1 MLLISHNSRKRKKEA
16 KPSHNEELFSKL
28 TLQENWTMVILQP
41 LLCKD
46 ISHLPSN
53 SCKSH
58 PCVNRLSMLRSKNIH
73 GETDFLKAVSHQLN
87 KSNGRSYFKVNPM
100 FQKQHFLMKSKT
112 KTFNNEDSS
121 NYFSTELWCTQ
132 RYTISFAIEMQLQN
146 CVQQQKP
153 ILL

>member
-1 MLLISHNSRKRKKEA
+1 MLLVSHNSRKRKKET

-28 TLQENWTMVILQP
+28 TLAENWTMVILQP
-41 LLCKD
+41 LLGKD
-46 ISHLPSN
+46 ISRLPSN

-58 PCVNRLSMLRSKNIH
+58 PCVNRLSMLHSKNIH
-73 GETDFLKAVSHQLN
+73 GETDFLKAVSHKLN
-87 KSNGRSYFKVNPM
+87 KKNGRSYFKVNPM